1 MLLLLSWGGMVTPGK
16 RVICGPVCQPCE
28 DRMSKGDSMSGILV
42 FEVVF
47 AYEDEQCVSRAT
59 SMNEST
65 LRLLS
70 F

>member
-1 MLLLLSWGGMVTPGK
+1 
-16 RVICGPVCQPCE
+16 
-28 DRMSKGDSMSGILV
+28 MSKGDSMSGILV

-65 LRLLS
+65 LGLLS